1 MALSEQEFE
10 ELKSLLG
17 VDTQQSKQPVST
29 QRSAG
34 GGRGSYLTGVTNP
47 LQFIAAQRA
56 AEQQQQLE
64 KQKAQLEQEGY
75 AGYTGRRA
83 LETLTGQGE
92 GNIASNLITGGIT
105 RLGALL
111 GSEQSQRELDIAQ
124 SRADREKDLA
134 NQIALMEGRSTDFI
148 PKVAESVYNVAQY
161 ATQEPRLFS
170 SQMLSGLADP
180 TALALG
186 GVVAPVRGASLL
198 SNVGRAT
205 AGGALAGGAT
215 SGARTFGQG
224 SLDVEQAAQE
234 AAASGLI
241 SGAVP
246 VAGAVVSA
254 PFKAAAAPF
263 KIAGDILMPSKEP
276 VPKTLSD
283 LVSRDT
289 DIAQKF
295 QDAAELKSFLGKD
308 YNPNLSEITKE
319 LSIAQ
324 LAKEAGA
331 NNIDAIN
338 TVRANRMASENA
350 LQGKIDELFPTSNSV
365 LQSFGSENVQKLKTL
380 QGLSAYADNAIKNM
394 SDKFLSSS
402 GKFQDVLGENI
413 RKAIETQKNVKKSYY
428 QTAFDY
434 MNKEADLNN
443 ISLSQGGVQKVYTAT
458 QAIDDNLFQTLP
470 PVLQKAI
477 EGFRND
483 VNEQSASPFSLVDQ
497 YSRELNKEVGIRYRA
512 STAGDANARIGLRQL
527 ESAKDVLDKEIKGI
541 GGDFGDRYIQLK
553 QEYGKEFMNPFYEG
567 IGGQLSRRNRFGEVI
582 KNEDVF
588 KKFDSPEVVNQ
599 YIKINGRTAESIN
612 ALTDAMT
619 HIFLKKESSV
629 KPDGT
634 INPTAVKN
642 FIRGNQ
648 DVFRIVPEIKSK
660 FEKLSINL
668 EAYGKTRANAEQAV
682 ADLADASTN
691 TLIRKTR
698 LEDVFNTNETGAFAK
713 PEMLNKLLSVAK
725 KDTTGVEIKGVQRA
739 MLDVAFKQDD
749 SLGFIEKNKSSFEK
763 AFGKTE
769 IANAEKLIKASD
781 LLGDKIDLELSKK
794 ARGFGGVATDVGITA
809 ATSFVSPIFSAT
821 YATLSLAA
829 RFLKNRKE
837 RIDNASFMNA
847 FTNPDTVK
855 DLLTN
860 VNKTRAALASG
871 KQESIDKAT
880 GSLKQVM
887 IANGILEAQEI
898 QDQQLPE
905 QAIQPT
911 EAPQTVEP
919 TQPTQPTEGLSDE
932 EFKELQ
938 NLINKEPQKE
948 LVSSIIEDEANKL
961 GVSEHIPLLMKLA
974 KQESGFKQSA
984 LSNKGAIGVMQL
996 MPATAKEL
1004 NVDPNNLE
1012 QNVRGGVRYWAKQ
1025 LKFFNGDIKLA
1036 TAAYNAGAGNVIKA
1050 GNKVPNFAETQ
1061 KYVAAIV
1068 G

>member
-1 MALSEQEFE
+1 MALSDQEFE

-17 VDTQQSKQPVST
+17 AGERAPQEAPAT
-29 QRSAG
+29 QRNAG
-34 GGRGSYLTGVTNP
+34 GGRGMALTGVTNP
-47 LQFIAAQRA
+47 LQYIAAQRA
-56 AEQQQQLE
+56 AQQQQQLE
-64 KQKAQLEQEGY
+64 KQKAQLEKEGY
-75 AGYTGRRA
+75 VGYTGRRA

-92 GNIASNLITGGIT
+92 GNIASNLVTGGIT
-105 RLGALL
+105 RLAAAL

-124 SRADREKDLA
+124 SRADREKEIQNQLA
-134 NQIALMEGRSTDFI
+134 AMEGRSTDFI
-148 PKVAESVYNVAQY
+148 PRVAESVSNVARY
-161 ATQEPRLFS
+161 ATQEPTLFS
-170 SQMLSGLADP
+170 SQMISGLADP

-198 SNVGRAT
+198 SNVART
-205 AGGALAGGAT
+205 TTGGALAGGAT
-215 SGARTFGQG
+215 SAARTFGQG
-224 SLDVEQAAQE
+224 SLDLGQAAEE
-234 AAASGLI
+234 AATSGLV
-241 SGAVP
+241 SGAIP
-246 VAGAVVSA
+246 IAGKVTAA
-254 PFKAAAAPF
+254 PFKAVAAPF
-263 KIAGDILMPSKEP
+263 KIAGDILMPAKEP
-276 VPKTLSD
+276 IPKTLSD
-283 LVSRDT
+283 LVAKDP

-308 YNPNLSEITKE
+308 YNPNLGEITKE

-331 NNIDAIN
+331 NNIEAIN
-338 TVRANRMASENA
+338 TVRTNRNASENA

-380 QGLSAYADNAIKNM
+380 QGLSAYADDAIKNM
-394 SDKFLSSS
+394 SEKFLSSS
-402 GKFQDVLGENI
+402 GKYQDVLGENI
-413 RKAIETQKNVKKSYY
+413 RKAIEVQKNAKKGYY

-434 MNKEADLNN
+434 LNKEADINN
-443 ISLSQGGVQKVYTAT
+443 ISLSQDGTQKVYNAT

-477 EGFRND
+477 EGFRNN
-483 VNEQSASPFSLVDQ
+483 VNEQSASPFGLIDQ

-527 ESAKDVLDKEIKGI
+527 ESAKDVLDKQIKSI

-567 IGGQLSRRNRFGEVI
+567 IGGQLSRKNRFGDVI

-599 YIKINGRTAESIN
+599 YININGRSTESIN

-619 HIFLKKESSV
+619 HIFLNKESSV
-629 KPDGT
+629 KADGT
-634 INPTAVKN
+634 INPNAVKS

-648 DVFRIVPEIKSK
+648 DVFRIVPEIQKK
-660 FEKLSINL
+660 FEQLSINL

-682 ADLADASTN
+682 ADMADAASN

-698 LEDVFNTNETGAFAK
+698 LEDVFNTNESGAFAK

-725 KDTTGVEIKGVQRA
+725 KDTTGSEIKGVQRA
-739 MLDVAFKQDD
+739 MLDTAFKQDD
-749 SLGFIEKNKSSFEK
+749 SLGFIDKNKLAFEK

-769 IANAEKLIKASD
+769 IENAQKLIKATN
-781 LLGDKIDLELSKK
+781 LLGDKIDLELSKN
-794 ARGFGGVATDVGITA
+794 ARGFGGVATDIGITLG
-809 ATSFVSPIFSAT
+809 TSFVSPLISVT
-821 YATLSLAA
+821 YATLSTAV
-829 RFLKNRKE
+829 RFLRNRKD

-855 DLLTN
+855 SLLTN
-860 VNKTRAALASG
+860 VNKARASLASG
-871 KQESIDKAT
+871 KQEALDKAT
-880 GSLKQVM
+880 GALKQVM
-887 IANGILEAQEI
+887 IANGILDSEGT
-898 QDQQLPE
+898 QQNQQIPKQSIPSPETTQPPE
-905 QAIQPT
+905 QAQS
-911 EAPQTVEP
+911 
-919 TQPTQPTEGLSDE
+919 TQGLSE
-932 EFKELQ
+932 QEFQELQ
-938 NLINKEPQKE
+938 NLFNKQPQKE
-948 LVSSIIEDEANKL
+948 RVSSVIEDEASKL
-961 GVSEHIPLLMKLA
+961 GISEYVPLLLKLA
-974 KQESGFKQSA
+974 KQESNYRQNA

-1004 NVDPNNLE
+1004 NVDPTDLE
-1012 QNVRGGVRYWAKQ
+1012 QNVRGGVRYWAQQ
-1025 LKFFNGDIKLA
+1025 LKTFNGDVRLA
-1036 TAAYNAGAGNVIKA
+1036 TAAYNAGAGNVRKA